1 MRASP
6 IFLYNGLVMKTI
18 ATENIVI
25 GTLAGIGLVVL
36 IVLFV
41 YVVKRIMKDE

>member
-1 MRASP
+1 M
-6 IFLYNGLVMKTI
+6 MKTI

-36 IVLFV
+36 LVLFV
-41 YVVKRIMKDE
+41 YVVKRIMRDE

>member
-1 MRASP
+1 MSVG
-6 IFLYNGLVMKTI
+6 YNRPMMKTI

-25 GTLAGIGLVVL
+25 GALAGIGLLVL

-41 YVVKRIMKDE
+41 YVVKRLMRDE

>member
-1 MRASP
+1 VTKA
-6 IFLYNGLVMKTI
+6 I

-36 IVLFV
+36 IGLFV
-41 YVVKRIMKDE
+41 YVVKRIMREE